1 MRIAGIEG
9 GENLTE
15 LTEEIRTVVCLV
27 GQNSE
32 NLDDSQPDSFV
43 WGFIV
48 MVKGLDFRVRFVTVS
63 VRVDYSINKMGK
75 CPRPANFENFLE
87 AYSKR
92 K

>member
-1 MRIAGIEG
+1 MRIAGIG

-43 WGFIV
+43 WGSLLWL
-48 MVKGLDFRVRFVTVS
+48 GLDFSVRFVTVS